1 MHTEFIL
8 KWACHASEVSNLY
21 EHQLSLNLYKNWL
34 AFPLQESFAVE
45 CTCFANLTFIPEM
58 FEIWIQMSGFWNLN
72 CSKAEKGE
80 PRLRPGF
87 RATTW
92 RTPCPR
98 AATRCA
104 GSSISPARPA
114 TASHALDASMYYY
127 ICSSQANSNEDE
139 FCLACFV
146 LLGSLAEASTG
157 GRLSSTT
164 CLTGS
169 QTSPAAL
176 GFKLGVSRI
185 IFWPGVGL
193 SFSLFL
199 FEICQIYYYER
210 AIDSQRLCVGQI
222 CQFYQTC
229 QTSQEG

>member
-139 FCLACFV
+139 FFLAFLCYSDHWQRQAQV
-146 LLGSLAEASTG
+146 DDCRARRAWPDRRPV
-157 GRLSSTT
+157 RLHW
-164 CLTGS
+164 
-169 QTSPAAL
+169 AL
-176 GFKLGVSRI
+176 N
-185 IFWPGVGL
+185 
-193 SFSLFL
+193 
-199 FEICQIYYYER
+199 
-210 AIDSQRLCVGQI
+210 
-222 CQFYQTC
+222 
-229 QTSQEG
+229 